1 MNNKISLF
9 AIFFISTSII
19 FGAFGAHA
27 LKSIL
32 SVEKLASFETGIKY
46 QMFSGLALLILGVS
60 AKAISPSKLFFKLN
74 ILGIFLFSFSIYLL
88 CLHDFIGIPKMV
100 LIPLTP
106 IGGVLLI
113 VSWMQ
118 LFLSIWKNKQ

>member
-1 MNNKISLF
+1 MNKQITLF
-9 AIFFISTSII
+9 AIFFICTSII

-32 SVEKLASFETGIKY
+32 SDEKLASFETGVKY
-46 QMFSGLALLILGVS
+46 QIYSGIALLILGLS
-60 AKAISPSKLFFKLN
+60 AKTISPSKLFFKLN

-88 CLHDFIGIPKMV
+88 CLNDFIGIPKLA

-106 IGGVLLI
+106 VGGVLLI

-118 LFLSIWKNKQ
+118 LFISIWKNKQ

>member
-1 MNNKISLF
+1 MNKKITLF
-9 AIFFISTSII
+9 AIFFICTSII

-32 SVEKLASFETGIKY
+32 SVDKLASFETGVKY
-46 QMFSGLALLILGVS
+46 QMYSGLALLVLGLS
-60 AKAISPSKLFFKLN
+60 AKIISPSKLFFNLN
-74 ILGIFLFSFSIYLL
+74 IIGIFLFSFSIYLL
-88 CLHDFIGIPKMV
+88 CLHDFIAIPKMA

-113 VSWMQ
+113 VSWVQ
-118 LFLSIWKNKQ
+118 LFISLWKNKQ